1 MHAKIQTSNNNK
13 GKCHK
18 NTINSSAE
26 LAELHRNAKIV
37 SNGCCVVVS
46 LARDCCMRVSVHVC
60 ECVCVCRLLNFDEL
74 TAIINLLAS
83 HFMPVNNDLCVCACL
98 SMWENVTVCVC
109 VQNLQQF

>member
-46 LARDCCMRVSVHVC
+46 LARDCCMRVSVYV
-60 ECVCVCRLLNFDEL
+60 CVCVCRLLNFDEL

-98 SMWENVTVCVC
+98 YLCVC